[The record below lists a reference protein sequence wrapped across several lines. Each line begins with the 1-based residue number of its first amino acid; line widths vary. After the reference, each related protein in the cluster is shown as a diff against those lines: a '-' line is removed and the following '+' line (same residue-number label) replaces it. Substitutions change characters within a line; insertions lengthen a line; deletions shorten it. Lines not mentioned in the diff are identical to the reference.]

1 MLQENEIA
9 RRLHE
14 YMSER
19 IKGIKV
25 REVRIG
31 VGYTAVALNRRGTG
45 LAAVIRE
52 NMASHCGV
60 VAKAGKLSGMPASEL
75 LLYLVNSC
83 NAVERALGLATANA
97 ILSAEAPQEESDT
110 LALMNLS
117 SGDHVAM
124 VGFFRPLVRRI
135 EETGAK
141 LTVLE
146 KNKALPD
153 ILSFKSRG
161 NVLKTCTVA
170 IITATSILNNTLETI
185 LNDLENPQMGKYSWA
200 FHPCLPGHI
209 RRDACY
215 PFGRVCCHGPEKSN
229 ANRFRGRGNS
239 CLASLREICKFGID
253 IAMLQI
259 MKIIQL
265 FNENNEF
272 AL

>member
-14 YMSER
+14 FMSER

-97 ILSAEAPQEESDT
+97 ILSEKAPQKESDT

-124 VGFFRPLVRRI
+124 VGLFRPLVPRI
-135 EETGAK
+135 EQTGAK
-141 LTVLE
+141 LTILE
-146 KNKALPD
+146 QNKTLTNV
-153 ILSFKSRG
+153 LSFKSRG
-161 NVLKTCTVA
+161 DILKTCTVA

-185 LNDLENPQMGKYSWA
+185 LNDLENPRWVSILGPST
-200 FHPCLPGHI
+200 PVC
-209 RRDACY
+209 RDIFAGT
-215 PFGRVCCHGPEKSN
+215 PVTHLGGSVVL
-229 ANRFRGRGNS
+229 NRQ
-239 CLASLREICKFGID
+239 KV
-253 IAMLQI
+253 LQI
-259 MKIIQL
+259 VSEGGGTPLLRPYLRFVNLVI
-265 FNENNEF
+265 
-272 AL
+272 